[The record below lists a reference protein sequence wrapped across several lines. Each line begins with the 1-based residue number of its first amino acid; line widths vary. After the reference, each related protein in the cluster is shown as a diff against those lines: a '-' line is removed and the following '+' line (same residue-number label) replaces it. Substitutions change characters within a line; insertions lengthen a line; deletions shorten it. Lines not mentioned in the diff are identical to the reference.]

1 MTNVRIKSYVN
12 ESKFHHV
19 WIIPVSRPSI
29 LDNLVL
35 VVSIEVYDAGHR
47 LPTVLDIIKVSPD
60 VAGVDDGCVVWLKKN
75 HNFLKFSNTVRIQI
89 VVNKSLP
96 LIEFL

>member
-75 HNFLKFSNTVRIQI
+75 NNSKKLSNTMGIQI
-89 VVNKSLP
+89 VVNKSLA

>member
-75 HNFLKFSNTVRIQI
+75 HIYF
-89 VVNKSLP
+89 
-96 LIEFL
+96 